1 MSNPAPNDDIGG
13 GRSDPDLAKERKRHR
28 RHRLEELS
36 VVWSDV
42 DPGGGDPADT

>member
-1 MSNPAPNDDIGG
+1 LNPPPNDDIGG
-13 GRSDPDLAKERKRHR
+13 GRSDPNLAKERQRYR

-42 DPGGGDPADT
+42 DPGGGDSADT